1 MPFSKARKASFRK
14 TSRAAQRLAL
24 TASLVLLGC
33 ETLQDAVANGDTRT
47 ISLHHVHTG
56 EDLKITYKRN
66 GRYDDE
72 ALKKI
77 NWVLRDWRRNEEIR
91 MDPHLIDLVWEV
103 HRDLN
108 AKEAIEIICG
118 YRAPQT
124 NAMLRRR
131 SGGVAR
137 VSQHMAGKAID
148 FGIPGVPLEDLRAA
162 GLRLQRGGVGFYPSS
177 GSPFVHLDVGSVRH
191 WPRMTRDQLVRV
203 FPTGRTVHIPS
214 DGNPLPGYELALADI
229 DKRGGTPSALSLAAV
244 DRDGSTANAAPKRNL
259 FAKIFGG
266 RDKDEDDEADA
277 TTASARPSASAKA
290 RAPAIERREPAKA
303 EAAPAREATPLPKTR
318 PANTQVAALP
328 APPEQLAKP
337 SLTARIAAPALSAND
352 IIEARGY
359 WQGLPEPT
367 PRSAPVELSAARQR
381 PIQTASA
388 DPTASIGPF
397 PAPDRVPADVALAYA
412 AQAELPVRRPEPMG
426 SAMPRPVAVGASG
439 TSIARKSSG
448 DRPSEVQST
457 PVAPWSGP
465 AMVGDRFDEPWLRAV
480 TMTPSLQGFMNTTL
494 LGTPNFRELRPLF
507 RKPATALV
515 MTFSADPHLGM
526 TSEKFSGSAVVFL
539 ATATFVTRT
548 AALQ

>member
-1 MPFSKARKASFRK
+1 M
-14 TSRAAQRLAL
+14 
-24 TASLVLLGC
+24 
-33 ETLQDAVANGDTRT
+33 ANGDTRT

-77 NWVLRDWRRNEEIR
+77 NWVMRDWRRDEEIR

-108 AKEAIEIICG
+108 AKEAIQIICG

-131 SGGVAR
+131 SSGVAR
-137 VSQHMAGKAID
+137 VSQHVAGKAID
-148 FGIPGVPLEDLRAA
+148 FAIPGVPLEDLRAA

-203 FPTGRTVHIPS
+203 FPNGRTVHVPS

-229 DKRGGTPSALSLAAV
+229 EKRGGAPSALSLAAV

-266 RDKDEDDEADA
+266 RDKDEDDEAEA
-277 TTASARPSASAKA
+277 TTASARPSASAKT

-303 EAAPAREATPLPKTR
+303 EAAPAREVTPLPKTR

-328 APPEQLAKP
+328 VMPEQFAKPSLTARIVAPEQSARP
-337 SLTARIAAPALSAND
+337 SLTARIAAPAISAND

-359 WQGLPEPT
+359 WQGLPEPAL
-367 PRSAPVELSAARQR
+367 RGAPVELSAARAR

-397 PAPDRVPADVALAYA
+397 AAPDRVPADVALAYA
-412 AQAELPVRRPEPMG
+412 AQAELPARRPEPMG

-480 TMTPSLQGFMNTTL
+480 TVTPSLQGFMHTTL

-526 TSEKFSGSAVVFL
+526 TCEKFSGSAVVFL

>member
-1 MPFSKARKASFRK
+1 
-14 TSRAAQRLAL
+14 
-24 TASLVLLGC
+24 
-33 ETLQDAVANGDTRT
+33 
-47 ISLHHVHTG
+47 
-56 EDLKITYKRN
+56 
-66 GRYDDE
+66 
-72 ALKKI
+72 
-77 NWVLRDWRRNEEIR
+77 
-91 MDPHLIDLVWEV
+91 
-103 HRDLN
+103 
-108 AKEAIEIICG
+108 
-118 YRAPQT
+118 
-124 NAMLRRR
+124 
-131 SGGVAR
+131 
-137 VSQHMAGKAID
+137 
-148 FGIPGVPLEDLRAA
+148 
-162 GLRLQRGGVGFYPSS
+162 
-177 GSPFVHLDVGSVRH
+177 VHLDVGSVRH
-191 WPRMTRDQLVRV
+191 WPRMTRDQLVRI
-203 FPTGRTVHIPS
+203 FPNGRTVHIPS
-214 DGNPLPGYELALADI
+214 DGNPLPGYALALADI
-229 DKRGGTPSALSLAAV
+229 ERHGGTPSALSLAAA
-244 DRDGSTANAAPKRNL
+244 DRDGSTANAAPRRNL

-303 EAAPAREATPLPKTR
+303 EAAPAREVTPLPKMR

-337 SLTARIAAPALSAND
+337 VRTPRFAAPAMSAND

-359 WQGLPEPT
+359 WQGLPEPE
-367 PRSAPVELSAARQR
+367 PRNAPVEISAARQR

-388 DPTASIGPF
+388 DPSLMAGIGPF

-412 AQAELPVRRPEPMG
+412 AQAELPLRRTEPMG
-426 SAMPRPVAVGASG
+426 AAMPRPVAIGASG

-480 TMTPSLQGFMNTTL
+480 TVTPSLQGFMNTTL
-494 LGTPNFRELRPLF
+494 LGTANFRELRPLF

-526 TSEKFSGSAVVFL
+526 TCEKFSGSAVVFL